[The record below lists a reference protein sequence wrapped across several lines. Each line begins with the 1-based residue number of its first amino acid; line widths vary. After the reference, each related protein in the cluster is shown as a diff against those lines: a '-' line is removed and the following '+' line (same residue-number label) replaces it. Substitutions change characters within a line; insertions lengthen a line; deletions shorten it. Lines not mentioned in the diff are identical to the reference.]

1 MSKTLNELAAMLPG
15 SEIIGDADLV
25 ISDIEHDSRKVTQ
38 GTMFVCMTGTRVDG
52 HSFIPQAK

>member
-25 ISDIEHDSRKVTQ
+25 ISDIEHD
-38 GTMFVCMTGTRVDG
+38 
-52 HSFIPQAK
+52 